1 MAQSASAIQDA
12 RAASVRADEARR
24 EAERA
29 TRAAVASLP
38 IPGAYQS
45 FAPKVKDYLVVQLPG
60 ETMRVPVTRVI
71 SPDAVLV
78 RLDAVPMAKSHNFRF
93 EDTIGVRRRIRNG
106 RDVWE
111 AQNDREFLAE
121 QARLTPPAPQKIVGK
136 KAAAKPVTRGKK
148 GRSA

>member
-78 RLDAVPMAKSHNFRF
+78 RLDAVPMAKSHKN
-93 EDTIGVRRRIRNG
+93 
-106 RDVWE
+106 
-111 AQNDREFLAE
+111 
-121 QARLTPPAPQKIVGK
+121 K
-136 KAAAKPVTRGKK
+136 KRMKNSCEICR
-148 GRSA
+148 